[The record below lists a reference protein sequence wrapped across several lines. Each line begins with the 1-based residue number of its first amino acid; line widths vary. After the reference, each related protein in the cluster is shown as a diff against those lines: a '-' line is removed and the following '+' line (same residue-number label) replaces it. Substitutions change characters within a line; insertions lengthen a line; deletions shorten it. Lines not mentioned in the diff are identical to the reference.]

1 MKLTKSIAVFL
12 TLSMLIS
19 LNACMAK
26 TSEQNTSTAEQTSEE
41 DILQAF
47 KNPEISAQTLKMVS
61 KTIGLDPLSP
71 SMYNSDK

>member
-26 TSEQNTSTAEQTSEE
+26 TSEQNTSTAKQTSEE
-41 DILQAF
+41 NILQAF
-47 KNPEISAQTLKMVS
+47 KNPETSAQMLKTVS
-61 KTIGLDPLSP
+61 KT
-71 SMYNSDK
+71 

>member
-1 MKLTKSIAVFL
+1 MKLTKNIPVFL

-41 DILQAF
+41 NILQAC
-47 KNPEISAQTLKMVS
+47 KNPEISAQTLKTVS
-61 KTIGLDPLSP
+61 KT
-71 SMYNSDK
+71 

>member
-26 TSEQNTSTAEQTSEE
+26 TSEQNTSTAKQTSEE

-47 KNPEISAQTLKMVS
+47 KNPETSAQMLKTVS
-61 KTIGLDPLSP
+61 KT
-71 SMYNSDK
+71 

>member
-26 TSEQNTSTAEQTSEE
+26 TSEQNTSTAEQTSEDE
-41 DILQAF
+41 YQYHFISHKIHEKGEVTHPSLQ
-47 KNPEISAQTLKMVS
+47 KS
-61 KTIGLDPLSP
+61 
-71 SMYNSDK
+71 

>member
-41 DILQAF
+41 NILQAC
-47 KNPEISAQTLKMVS
+47 KKPEISAQMLKTVS
-61 KTIGLDPLSP
+61 KT
-71 SMYNSDK
+71 

>member
-26 TSEQNTSTAEQTSEE
+26 SFKQSTSTAEQ

-47 KNPEISAQTLKMVS
+47 KNPETSAQMLKTVS
-61 KTIGLDPLSP
+61 KT
-71 SMYNSDK
+71 

>member
-19 LNACMAK
+19 LNACTAK

-41 DILQAF
+41 DILQAC
-47 KNPEISAQTLKMVS
+47 KNPETSVQTLKTVS
-61 KTIGLDPLSP
+61 KT
-71 SMYNSDK
+71 

>member
-26 TSEQNTSTAEQTSEE
+26 TSEQNTSTAKQISEE
-41 DILQAF
+41 DIFQAF
-47 KNPEISAQTLKMVS
+47 KNPETSAQMLKTVS
-61 KTIGLDPLSP
+61 KT
-71 SMYNSDK
+71 

>member
-26 TSEQNTSTAEQTSEE
+26 SSKQNTSTAKQTSEE
-41 DILQAF
+41 NILQAF
-47 KNPEISAQTLKMVS
+47 KNPETSAQMLKTVS
-61 KTIGLDPLSP
+61 KT
-71 SMYNSDK
+71 

>member
-26 TSEQNTSTAEQTSEE
+26 SFKQSTSTAEQTSEE
-41 DILQAF
+41 DILQAC
-47 KNPEISAQTLKMVS
+47 KKPEISAQMLKTVR
-61 KTIGLDPLSP
+61 KT
-71 SMYNSDK
+71 

>member
-26 TSEQNTSTAEQTSEE
+26 TSEQNTSTAE
-41 DILQAF
+41 
-47 KNPEISAQTLKMVS
+47 
-61 KTIGLDPLSP
+61 
-71 SMYNSDK
+71 

>member
-12 TLSMLIS
+12 ILSMLIS
-19 LNACMAK
+19 LNACTAK

-47 KNPEISAQTLKMVS
+47 KIPETSTQMLNTVR
-61 KTIGLDPLSP
+61 KT
-71 SMYNSDK
+71 

>member
-26 TSEQNTSTAEQTSEE
+26 SFKQSTSTAEQTSEE
-41 DILQAF
+41 NILQAC
-47 KNPEISAQTLKMVS
+47 KNPEISAQTLKRLA
-61 KTIGLDPLSP
+61 KHRT
-71 SMYNSDK
+71 

>member
-26 TSEQNTSTAEQTSEE
+26 SSKQNTSTAKQTSEE
-41 DILQAF
+41 NILQAC
-47 KNPEISAQTLKMVS
+47 KNPETSVKTLKTVS
-61 KTIGLDPLSP
+61 KT
-71 SMYNSDK
+71 